1 MNPPL
6 WMALTI
12 AVLAA
17 IALGAVVIRRLDTI
31 HVLVDGNLSEVKAEL
46 AWSRSEI
53 VLLREQLGGAK
64 QEVEEVRGNAG
75 PEPEA

>member
-53 VLLREQLGGAK
+53 GALREQLGGAK
-64 QEVEEVRGNAG
+64 QEVEEVRGNA
-75 PEPEA
+75 EPETEA